1 MTSIDASPDLRP
13 VFIVGPPRCGTTLCS
28 RVLAQ
33 SPTFFVPGD
42 TYFMED
48 VFTRFRTSDALKT
61 ETARTA
67 LVDRLATIYQRFNA
81 PEDHERLTGLL
92 NHPKNRHELIANATS
107 WDKAYAAFMQM
118 QATSAAAT
126 RWVNHA
132 PKDVFYVS
140 ELAQAFPSSKFV
152 FCIRD
157 PRDFMLSYK
166 YKWRATS
173 QDNVNRITSLY
184 NPILTALLWRA
195 SARAILKHVEALP
208 DSRTMVLRYEDFVE
222 RPEEIG
228 QRLYAFVGEN
238 FRSKYLNVGFSNSS
252 HGLPS
257 SGITSASVGR
267 WIDSL
272 PKNETWWAECIA
284 KSELAAFNYESSS
297 ASIGYPR
304 AMMDVMRAPGALYKA
319 LDANREHTGPLI
331 PYVTRRLISLLG
343 R

>member
-1 MTSIDASPDLRP
+1 MTTIDLARDFRP

-33 SPTFFVPGD
+33 SPVFFVPGD

-48 VFTRFRTSDALKT
+48 LFTRFGTPGTLKT
-61 ETARTA
+61 EADRNA
-67 LVDRLATIYQRFNA
+67 FVDRLATIYQRFNA

-92 NHPKNRHELIANATS
+92 NRPGNRDELIANATT
-107 WDKAYAAFMQM
+107 WDQAYAAFMQL

-126 RWVNHA
+126 RWANHA

-140 ELAQAFPSSKFV
+140 ELAKAFPTSQFV

-157 PRDFMLSYK
+157 PRDFIMSYK

-173 QDNVNRITSLY
+173 KDNIDRIKSLY

-195 SARAILKHVEALP
+195 SARALLKQVKALP
-208 DSRTMVLRYEDFVE
+208 KGRTMVLRYEDLVQ

-228 QRLYAFVGEN
+228 QRLYAFVGEK
-238 FRSKYLNVGFSNSS
+238 FRLEYLNVGFSNSS
-252 HGLPS
+252 HGLPN

-267 WIDSL
+267 WIDGL
-272 PKNETWWAECIA
+272 PKNEIWWAEQVTRR
-284 KSELAAFNYESSS
+284 ELHAFGYESSN
-297 ASIGYPR
+297 ASIGYRR
-304 AMMDVMRAPGALYKA
+304 AVMDILRAPAALYKA
-319 LDANREHTGPLI
+319 LEANREHTGPLL
-331 PYVTRRLISLLG
+331 PYLTRRLMSLLG